1 MKTFFSKILV
11 AQVIA
16 VVLALLVITMI
27 TRISLDRGFRNFLK
41 AQEDSVLEVA
51 APVLADVYATQN
63 SWSAILDN
71 PDNWQRV
78 WRSTRGQADRR
89 PERGPRQRPPWD
101 RNDRPSPEPREISPD
116 LQVLRWMRPSDRG
129 MLRERLFLLDA
140 ELSRVAGAKIESV
153 EGLDLKSVEVEE
165 AVVGWIGFSPMGNV
179 LPPEAERFFRGQIR
193 ISMVAL
199 AIALL
204 VATALA
210 LLLARNL
217 SRPVKSLDSTV
228 RRLSEGDYEARATL
242 FSLDET
248 GRLAEHINLLAASLE
263 QNRTARR
270 RWMADIAHELRT
282 PVAILKGEI
291 EALSDGVRQ
300 ADDRLTASLQE
311 EVDQLSALIDDLQTL
326 ALSDA
331 GALNI
336 QKEKVRL
343 DMLIHQCAEAYAERM
358 SQKNID
364 LVLAVIELEISADPQ
379 RLRQLLLNLL
389 ENCSRYVDEGGTVSL
404 DLSAKQG
411 RCQLLIDDTGP
422 GLNESQRKHLFERFY
437 RVDESRGRSAG
448 GTGLGLSICKNIVEA
463 HGGRIF
469 AEKACAGGLRIRI
482 DLPI

>member
-1 MKTFFSKILV
+1 
-11 AQVIA
+11 
-16 VVLALLVITMI
+16 MI
-27 TRISLDRGFRNFLK
+27 
-41 AQEDSVLEVA
+41 
-51 APVLADVYATQN
+51 
-63 SWSAILDN
+63 
-71 PDNWQRV
+71 
-78 WRSTRGQADRR
+78 
-89 PERGPRQRPPWD
+89 
-101 RNDRPSPEPREISPD
+101 
-116 LQVLRWMRPSDRG
+116 
-129 MLRERLFLLDA
+129 
-140 ELSRVAGAKIESV
+140 
-153 EGLDLKSVEVEE
+153 
-165 AVVGWIGFSPMGNV
+165 
-179 LPPEAERFFRGQIR
+179 
-193 ISMVAL
+193 AL

-311 EVDQLSALIDDLQTL
+311 EIDQLSALIDDLQTL

-343 DMLIHQCAEAYAERM
+343 DMLIHQCAESYGERM
-358 SQKNID
+358 AQKNID
-364 LVLAVIELEISADPQ
+364 LVLAVTELAVSNPENPAPAALRENGRLCYPSAH
-379 RLRQLLLNLL
+379 RAVRALGALVRW
-389 ENCSRYVDEGGTVSL
+389 
-404 DLSAKQG
+404 AA
-411 RCQLLIDDTGP
+411 
-422 GLNESQRKHLFERFY
+422 HAER
-437 RVDESRGRSAG
+437 V
-448 GTGLGLSICKNIVEA
+448 
-463 HGGRIF
+463 
-469 AEKACAGGLRIRI
+469 
-482 DLPI
+482 